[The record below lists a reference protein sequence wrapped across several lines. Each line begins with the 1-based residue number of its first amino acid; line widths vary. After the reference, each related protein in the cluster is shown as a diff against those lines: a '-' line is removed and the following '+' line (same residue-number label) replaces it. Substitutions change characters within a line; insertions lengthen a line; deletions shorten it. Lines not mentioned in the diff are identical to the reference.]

1 MNFKASAHEKTSN
14 KVYRAINSS
23 IAHKVHGPLGCIVN
37 QSKIFQIMVEQF
49 TNTYSVLKNVINE
62 KDFDKVQ
69 QFVEFAK
76 KSGKLF
82 MHEGSKL
89 LLHFEDLVCL
99 SMIKH
104 NNFVK
109 GESKFNIRTAIQDV
123 VASKLYQAK
132 SNDVNVS
139 THFFGFPFKDSKI
152 LAGQPDV
159 EIKEPDHHFYN
170 IEADELRIKQV
181 LLNLQENAL
190 KHTPRKGSIFILCQY
205 VNANHFSGI
214 MNSSN
219 LNVNSHRLDLT
230 NKYVNL
236 QQNIHV
242 ASKRPEKLVRG

>member
-1 MNFKASAHEKTSN
+1 MKN
-14 KVYRAINSS
+14 KI
-23 IAHKVHGPLGCIVN
+23 GD
-37 QSKIFQIMVEQF
+37 
-49 TNTYSVLKNVINE
+49 
-62 KDFDKVQ
+62 KDFDKLL

-139 THFFGFPFKDSKI
+139 THFFGFPFKDSKMI
-152 LAGQPDV
+152 AGLPDI
-159 EIKEPDHHFYN
+159 EIKDAEQHFYN

-190 KHTPRKGSIFILCQY
+190 KHTPRKGSIFVLCQY
-205 VNANHFSGI
+205 V
-214 MNSSN
+214 SSTHN
-219 LNVNSHRLDLT
+219 PKEARYDVGAAGASCSPKLDLT

-236 QQNIHV
+236 
-242 ASKRPEKLVRG
+242 